1 MNIKFQPNATQVE
14 TIRTLLKG
22 AERVS
27 DIAKKSGLVSE
38 DSDHTAFMTGELER
52 LRALGFVKRVS
63 NNRKS
68 KNNKF
73 YYWQITDFDFVM
85 THFAKDLGDVRKR
98 DKFLNWIKA
107 RI

>member
-14 TIRTLLKG
+14 SIRTLLKG

-27 DIAKKSGLVSE
+27 NIAKKSGLVSE

-52 LRALGFVKRVS
+52 LRALGFVQRVT
-63 NNRKS
+63 NNKKS
-68 KNNKF
+68 KNF
-73 YYWQITDFDFVM
+73 FYWQITDFDFVM

>member
-1 MNIKFQPNATQVE
+1 MNIKFTPNATQVE

-27 DIAKKSGLVSE
+27 DIVKKSGLVSQ
-38 DSDHTAFMTGELER
+38 DSDHTPFMTWELRR
-52 LRALGFVKRVS
+52 LRRLGFVDRVS
-63 NNRKS
+63 NNKKS
-68 KNNKF
+68 KNY

-85 THFAKDLGDVRKR
+85 THFAKDLGDVRRR

>member
-14 TIRTLLKG
+14 TIRTLLNG

-27 DIAKKSGLVSE
+27 DLAKKSGLVSQ
-38 DSDHTAFMTGELER
+38 DSDHTAFLTGELKR
-52 LRALGFVKRVS
+52 LKTLGFVERVGKS
-63 NNRKS
+63 RKS
-68 KNNKF
+68 KNF

>member
-1 MNIKFQPNATQVE
+1 MNIKFTPNATQVE

-27 DIAKKSGLVSE
+27 DIAKKSGLVSQ
-38 DSDHTAFMTGELER
+38 DSDHTTFMTWELRR
-52 LRALGFVKRVS
+52 LRRLGFVDRVS
-63 NNRKS
+63 NNKKS
-68 KNNKF
+68 KNY

-85 THFAKDLGDVRKR
+85 THFAKDLGDVRRR

>member
-14 TIRTLLKG
+14 SIRTLLKG

-27 DIAKKSGLVSE
+27 NIAKKSGLVSE

-52 LRALGFVKRVS
+52 LRSLGFVQRVS
-63 NNRKS
+63 KSRKS
-68 KNNKF
+68 KNF
-73 YYWQITDFDFVM
+73 FYWQITDFDFVM

>member
-1 MNIKFQPNATQVE
+1 MNIKFTPNATQVE

-27 DIAKKSGLVSE
+27 DLAKKSGLVSK
-38 DSDHTAFMTGELER
+38 DSDHTAFLTEELRR
-52 LRALGFVKRVS
+52 LRTLGFVERVS
-63 NNRKS
+63 KSRKS
-68 KNNKF
+68 KNF
-73 YYWQITDFDFVM
+73 FFWQITDLDFVM
-85 THFAKDLGDVRKR
+85 THFAKDLELRKR

>member
-1 MNIKFQPNATQVE
+1 MNIKFKPNATQVE

-27 DIAKKSGLVSE
+27 DIAKKSGLVSQ
-38 DSDHTAFMTGELER
+38 DSDHTTFMTWELER

-63 NNRKS
+63 NNKKS
-68 KNNKF
+68 KN
-73 YYWQITDFDFVM
+73 YYFWKLTDPDFVM
-85 THFAKDLGDVRKR
+85 THFEKELGDVRKR